1 MPNIDNRVINLFMDY
16 FIQLLPFVDLF
27 SLFFFTVA
35 TIFSVNRP
43 TLPLLNFGFT
53 GAFLGTVV
61 VLILVF
67 AVSLLLL
74 LAIS

>member
-1 MPNIDNRVINLFMDY
+1 MVKRTKNVLIVLCFY
-16 FIQLLPFVDLF
+16 FFCAASFCFFACTAAIIFAVKRPPLPE
-27 SLFFFTVA
+27 
-35 TIFSVNRP
+35 
-43 TLPLLNFGFT
+43 LNFGFT